1 MVGATPAV
9 FGTLGKTGA
18 GEGAGEGDGERNVYG
33 KFKRVCNDEE
43 RAAEPVGTV
52 VLEKKK
58 LRGLGAVDIVDIDA
72 DPTLDFG
79 RPYDVL
85 GA

>member
-1 MVGATPAV
+1 MGATPAV
-9 FGTLGKTGA
+9 FRTLGKTRA
-18 GEGAGEGDGERNVYG
+18 GEGAGEGDSERNVCG
-33 KFKRVCNDEE
+33 KFKRVCNNGE
-43 RAAEPVGTV
+43 RAADPVGPV
-52 VLEKKK
+52 LLEKKK
-58 LRGLGAVDIVDIDA
+58 LGGLGAVDIVDIDA